1 MQTTVKNNNLIIDTK
16 ADVPLEYKIDLGSLS
31 SEQIH
36 YLEILSKYSPRK
48 NRIKIV
54 QPQDIPLRK
63 DVYVKENI
71 QYLNMNDQV
80 RFNDL
85 YIQQDKDKYNAA
97 MLTGG
102 AFMATFLY
110 YIISA
115 PLSRS
120 LLKEGFKSL
129 FLGATLGY
137 GYMRI
142 KREDHI
148 NNLHGFYL
156 QIINEKRNRRLTR
169 AEMENNK

>member
-1 MQTTVKNNNLIIDTK
+1 MQTTVKDNNLIIDTK
-16 ADVPLEYKIDLGSLS
+16 ANVPLDYKIDLGSLS
-31 SEQIH
+31 SEQI
-36 YLEILSKYSPRK
+36 YYMELLAKYSPRK

-63 DVYVKENI
+63 EVYIKENI

-85 YIQQDKDKYNAA
+85 YIQQDRDKYNSA
-97 MLTGG
+97 MITGG
-102 AFMATFLY
+102 TIAATFLY

-120 LLKEGFKSL
+120 LLKEGFKSI

-137 GYMRI
+137 GYFRM

-148 NNLHGFYL
+148 NNLHSFYL
-156 QIINEKRNRRLTR
+156 QIINEKRSRRVTR
-169 AEMENNK
+169 AEYENK